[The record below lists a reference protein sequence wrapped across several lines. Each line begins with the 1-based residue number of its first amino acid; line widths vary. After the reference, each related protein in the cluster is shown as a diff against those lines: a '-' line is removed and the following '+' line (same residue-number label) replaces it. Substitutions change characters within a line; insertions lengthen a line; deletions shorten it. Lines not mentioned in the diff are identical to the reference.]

1 MSWNKISVWQY
12 QQMHPIITN
21 PPEHLTEFE
30 LECKLVGIVN
40 NLTDNQVLNLPKEK
54 LNKYRSEII
63 FLKDNYEGTPVNRV
77 RANGRTYRFIQ
88 DAKDINA
95 SRYIESKYFCKELI
109 PNLHKIAASIT
120 IPQQRKWL
128 KYIDL
133 PYDSDKHQEYAND
146 FLFANFKE
154 VYYSVVFFYQV
165 FNDWT
170 PITQDFL
177 EKSLIKENMEQDKA
191 QKVAAILWNIL
202 GGNTVPK

>member
-1 MSWNKISVWQY
+1 
-12 QQMHPIITN
+12 MHPIITN

-40 NLTDNQVLNLPKEK
+40 NLTDNQVLNLAKDK

-77 RANGRTYRFIQ
+77 RANRKTYRFIQ

-120 IPQQRKWL
+120 IQQQRKWL

-165 FNDWT
+165 FNDWI

-191 QKVAAILWNIL
+191 QKVAAILWSIL
-202 GGNTVPK
+202 GGNTAQK